1 MTVDSHIT
9 LTNNNLTLQKIGK
22 MVFANLMFT
31 TTAEITANT
40 KMIDNI
46 LYKPYINNQSFIVF
60 QPGSKNSFI
69 LRISRN
75 DGTNTSHIVTMDT
88 IPTSIN
94 VRGLLS
100 VPVI

>member
-1 MTVDSHIT
+1 
-9 LTNNNLTLQKIGK
+9 
-22 MVFANLMFT
+22 MVFMNFLIS
-31 TTAEITANT
+31 TTAEIVANT
-40 KMIDNI
+40 KIIDNI
-46 LYKPYINNQSFIVF
+46 PYKPYINNQTFIVF

-75 DGTNTSHIVTMDT
+75 DGANTSHIVTMDT